1 MNSCKQYFLGSNS
14 CTGFYSLFES
24 FTAEDSVDNLYI
36 IKGGP
41 GCGKSSFMR
50 SIASALKDEGLDV
63 EYILCTGD
71 INSLDGIYIP
81 ALKTAY
87 LDGTAPHVL
96 EPRYAGIREAHVNM
110 GIFYDPATIAPQ
122 FEEIKGYTDL
132 YKEYYEKAY
141 NCLEAA
147 EKFQKGIY
155 DKLFTEKTFS
165 TIARRTQGI
174 ITREL
179 KKTGRPRGKAKYRFI
194 SAICSEG
201 YICRYD
207 TASSYCKNLYVIDN
221 DFGLAPHLINPVYQ
235 AALSRGYD
243 VIICPSPFIPTVT
256 EHILIPELSLGFVSS
271 SKAAPFTAR
280 QYKHIRLDSLID
292 RDALRINRRYYRS
305 QTALRNALMEKA
317 YEYLKNANS
326 IHEEIERIYNPGV
339 DFAGVYTL
347 AEAHIKS
354 LLAMNKTTG

>member
-1 MNSCKQYFLGSNS
+1 MNISKQYFLGSNS
-14 CTGFYSLFES
+14 CSGFYSLFEK
-24 FTAEDSVDNLYI
+24 FTAEDSIENLYI

-50 SIASALKDEGLDV
+50 SIASAMKDEGLDV
-63 EYILCTGD
+63 EFVLCTGD
-71 INSLDGIYIP
+71 IDSLDGIYIP
-81 ALKTAY
+81 AVKTAY

-96 EPRYAGIREAHVNM
+96 EPRYAGIYEAYVNM
-110 GIFYDPATIAPQ
+110 GIYYDSPTITAH
-122 FEEIKGYTDL
+122 FEEIKRYTDL
-132 YKEYYEKAY
+132 YKGFYEKAY

-147 EKFQKGIY
+147 ERFQKGIY

-174 ITREL
+174 IAREL
-179 KKTGRPRGKAKYRFI
+179 KKTGRSRGKVKYRFI
-194 SAICSEG
+194 SALCSNG

-207 TASSYCKNLYVIDN
+207 TASSYCNNLYVIDN
-221 DFGLAPHLINPVYQ
+221 DFGLAPYLINPVCQ

-243 VIICPSPFIPTVT
+243 VIKCPSPFTPAVT

-271 SKAAPFTAR
+271 CKSTTCTAQ

-292 RDALRINRRYYRS
+292 KETLRKNRRYYRS

-317 YEYLKNANS
+317 YEYLKNAGL

-339 DFAGVYTL
+339 DFAGVYAL

>member
-1 MNSCKQYFLGSNS
+1 MCKQYFLGANS
-14 CTGFYSLFES
+14 CTGFYSLFEN
-24 FTAEDSVDNLYI
+24 FTTEDTVENVYI

-50 SIASALKDEGLDV
+50 SIASALKDEGLEV
-63 EYILCTGD
+63 EYILCAGD
-71 INSLDGIYIP
+71 IDSIDGIYIP

-96 EPRYAGIREAHVNM
+96 EPRYPGIREAYVNL
-110 GIFYDPATIAPQ
+110 GIYYAPAAIAPR
-122 FEEIKGYTDL
+122 FDEIKHYTDI
-132 YKEYYEKAY
+132 YKSCYEKAY

-179 KKTGRPRGKAKYRFI
+179 KKTGRSRGRAVYRFI
-194 SAICSEG
+194 SALCSEG
-201 YICRYD
+201 YVCRYD
-207 TASSYCKNLYVIDN
+207 TAYAYCKNLYVIDN
-221 DFGLAPHLINPVYQ
+221 DFGLAPHLLNPICQ

-243 VIICPSPFIPTVT
+243 VIICPSPFIPSVT

-271 SKAAPFTAR
+271 CKNSPCTAE

-292 RDALRINRRYYRS
+292 KETLRRNRRYYRS

-317 YEYLKNANS
+317 YEYLKNAEL

-339 DFAGVYTL
+339 DFAGVYAL

-354 LLAMNKTTG
+354 LLAMRKING